1 MAKQATKSARNQA
14 QTFAGNVETRTGQ
27 DVRGGGAFGPTGL
40 AGERQ
45 TAVGQQQQD
54 QTDAYGGIKAAQTTG
69 GYDPTQLAALRGSAA
84 NLTATGGYDPA
95 TMDKVTNAYSDMAS
109 TGGFSPEDKARYM
122 RQATSG
128 VPAIYDVLSQEAQ
141 RNRSLTGGLGTG
153 GEISQMA
160 RQMAQEQSKAATGG
174 LVGLNTQI
182 NQNKLAGAG
191 GLDTSQT
198 NMAAGKRAGFG
209 AQAGLESG
217 VASGKTTANAQ
228 MSQLFDAQ
236 TGQINAQ
243 GNQILAEYGLQDAA
257 DETKLKVLQSLAG
270 APGVLGNIAQGVGQ
284 VGQIATGV
292 GAIGGMF

>member
-40 AGERQ
+40 SGERSQ
-45 TAVGQQQQD
+45 AIDQQQQD
-54 QTDAYGGIKAAQTTG
+54 LSSAYGGIQKAQTTG
-69 GYDPTQLAALRGSAA
+69 GYDPATLAKI
-84 NLTATGGYDPA
+84 TGGYQ
-95 TMDKVTNAYSDMAS
+95 TMAD
-109 TGGFSPEDKARYM
+109 TGGFSDTDKARYM

-160 RQMAQEQSKAATGG
+160 RQMAQEQSKAATAG

-182 NQNKLAGAG
+182 NQNKLAGLG
-191 GLDTSQT
+191 GESALASD
-198 NMAAGKRAGFG
+198 
-209 AQAGLESG
+209 QARG
-217 VASGKTTANAQ
+217 VTTANQQ

-270 APGVLGNIAQGVGQ
+270 APGVLGNIAQGIGQ
-284 VGQIATGV
+284 VGQIATGF
-292 GAIGGMF
+292 GALGNLIPSGGGGRGLNDIPGGFNPGY